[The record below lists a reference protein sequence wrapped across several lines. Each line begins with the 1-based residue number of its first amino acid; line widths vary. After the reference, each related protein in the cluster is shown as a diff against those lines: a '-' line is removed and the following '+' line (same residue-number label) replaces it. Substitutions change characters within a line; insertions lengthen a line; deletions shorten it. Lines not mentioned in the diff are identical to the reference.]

1 MSEYIMDLRK
11 IVGHRPLLQVGASVI
26 VINRSGQMLMQ
37 QRTDCGCWGY
47 AGGSVELG
55 ESVEQAAKR
64 ELLEETGLIASK
76 LELLG
81 VYSGEAM
88 QYTYPNGD
96 QVSNVDIVYVCREYS
111 GELHRQEAEV
121 LQLKFIDIC
130 DLPEDI
136 FPPNKPALDDFLR
149 SVADGKR

>member
-121 LQLKFIDIC
+121 SRLKFIDIC

-136 FPPNKPALDDFLR
+136 FPPNKPAIDDFLR
-149 SVADGKR
+149 TIADGKR

>member
-26 VINRSGQMLMQ
+26 VINKAGQMLMQ

-81 VYSGEAM
+81 VYSGEVM
-88 QYTYPNGD
+88 QYTYPNGL
-96 QVSNVDIVYVCREYS
+96 QGCYNCIKYVIGFCNMFYKIVVD
-111 GELHRQEAEV
+111 
-121 LQLKFIDIC
+121 K
-130 DLPEDI
+130 
-136 FPPNKPALDDFLR
+136 NT
-149 SVADGKR
+149 

>member
-11 IVGHRPLLQVGASVI
+11 IVGHRSLLQVGASVI
-26 VINRSGQMLMQ
+26 VINKAGQMLMQ

-81 VYSGEAM
+81 VYSGEVM

-121 LQLKFIDIC
+121 SQLKFIDIC

-136 FPPNKPALDDFLR
+136 FPPNKPAIDDFLR

>member
-26 VINRSGQMLMQ
+26 VINRSNQMLMQ

-96 QVSNVDIVYVCREYS
+96 KVSNVDIVYVCQEYS

-121 LQLKFIDIC
+121 SQLKFIDIC
-130 DLPEDI
+130 DLPADI
-136 FPPNKPALDDFLR
+136 FPPNKPAIDDFLR
-149 SVADGKR
+149 SVADEKR